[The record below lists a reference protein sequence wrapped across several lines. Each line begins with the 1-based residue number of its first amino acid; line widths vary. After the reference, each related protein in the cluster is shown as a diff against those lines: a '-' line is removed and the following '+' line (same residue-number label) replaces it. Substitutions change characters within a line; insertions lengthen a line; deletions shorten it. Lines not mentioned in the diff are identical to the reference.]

1 MHMYGM
7 GPHFGLFNQASN
19 VKTKLTFLCTSV
31 QTFSEL
37 LEMDRL
43 GNCNPLQLQGLKI
56 KEMGSK
62 PTRSY
67 FILLSNTSLMYLS
80 RRESQSVLLI

>member
-1 MHMYGM
+1 MYGM
-7 GPHFGLFNQASN
+7 GSHFGLFNQASN

-43 GNCNPLQLQGLKI
+43 GNCNPLQLQG
-56 KEMGSK
+56 
-62 PTRSY
+62 
-67 FILLSNTSLMYLS
+67 
-80 RRESQSVLLI
+80 

>member
-1 MHMYGM
+1 MYGM
-7 GPHFGLFNQASN
+7 RPYFGFFNQVSN
-19 VKTKLTFLCTSV
+19 VKTKLNFLYTSV
-31 QTFSEL
+31 RTFSEL
-37 LEMDRL
+37 LKMDRL
-43 GNCNPLQLQGLKI
+43 GNCNPLQLQDLKI

-67 FILLSNTSLMYLS
+67 FILLKNTFLMFLS

>member
-1 MHMYGM
+1 MYGM
-7 GPHFGLFNQASN
+7 GPHFGLFNQASI
-19 VKTKLTFLCTSV
+19 VKTKLTFLFTSV

-56 KEMGSK
+56 KEMDSK

>member
-1 MHMYGM
+1 MYGM
-7 GPHFGLFNQASN
+7 GSHFGLFNQASN

-43 GNCNPLQLQGLKI
+43 GNCNPCNCRAERLK
-56 KEMGSK
+56 KWAQNLPEV
-62 PTRSY
+62 
-67 FILLSNTSLMYLS
+67 ILFY
-80 RRESQSVLLI
+80 